1 MNAKELHRLMV
12 AGRIVLADPTTGHP
26 HMPADQEIA
35 HRALSL
41 LAAAEANDGTT
52 PETDVEVDSEGRGT
66 ELAYVPTDFAR
77 RLERE
82 RNGLARAHA
91 DALEENARLK
101 EELAK
106 LRQHAEAMAG
116 WVRAFANN
124 VDTRKLLAEYDAYR
138 ADFQGEK

>member
-52 PETDVEVDSEGRGT
+52 PETDDTNNIDTWRATKDTS
-66 ELAYVPTDFAR
+66 R
-77 RLERE
+77 RLESE
-82 RNGLARAHA
+82 RNGLARAA
-91 DALEENARLK
+91 YPKEDA
-101 EELAK
+101 
-106 LRQHAEAMAG
+106 
-116 WVRAFANN
+116 
-124 VDTRKLLAEYDAYR
+124 
-138 ADFQGEK
+138 

>member
-52 PETDVEVDSEGRGT
+52 PETDALPHSDDKPIKEAAMARI
-66 ELAYVPTDFAR
+66 LCR

-82 RNGLARAHA
+82 RNGLAAEV
-91 DALEENARLK
+91 LRLK
-101 EELAK
+101 AP
-106 LRQHAEAMAG
+106 
-116 WVRAFANN
+116 WVAVPPR
-124 VDTRKLLAEYDAYR
+124 
-138 ADFQGEK
+138 